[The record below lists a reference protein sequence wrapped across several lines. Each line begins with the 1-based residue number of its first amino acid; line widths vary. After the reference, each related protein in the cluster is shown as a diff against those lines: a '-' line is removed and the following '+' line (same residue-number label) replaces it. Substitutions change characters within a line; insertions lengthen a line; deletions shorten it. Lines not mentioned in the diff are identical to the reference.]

1 MWYFVNKLAESFLF
15 YVFPLVFSR
24 KSIIFVAK
32 FKINGCHADWSS
44 FHIHIV
50 VPLP

>member
-1 MWYFVNKLAESFLF
+1 MWCFVNKLAESFLF

-32 FKINGCHADWSS
+32 LRHEVVQI
-44 FHIHIV
+44 IV
-50 VPLP
+50 L